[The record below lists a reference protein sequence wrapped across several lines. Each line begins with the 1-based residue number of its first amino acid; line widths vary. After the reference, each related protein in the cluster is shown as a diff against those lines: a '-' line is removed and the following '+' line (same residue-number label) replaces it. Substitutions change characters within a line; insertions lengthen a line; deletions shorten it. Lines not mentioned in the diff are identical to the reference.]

1 MEKFK
6 KVAEA
11 AKLNLKEEPVNEMD
25 ENASAEVAKFKK
37 LDILNLFY
45 TSHKHITN

>member
-11 AKLNLKEEPVNEMD
+11 AKLNLKEDPDNEMD
-25 ENASAEVAKFKK
+25 ENASAEVTKFKK
-37 LDILNLFY
+37 LDILNFLHQ
-45 TSHKHITN
+45 S